1 MDITSKDNPKIKE
14 LAALV
19 SSRDQRGESGRF
31 VIEGQ
36 RLCLDAAISG
46 VEIDS
51 LYLTEEALDKLGEDY
66 NTIAKCC
73 LNVYTIREDIA
84 KKISDTKTPQG
95 IFALCSIPSPKT
107 LEEIDP
113 AKGVML
119 LSSLQDPGNLGTIIR
134 TCEALGLGGVIL
146 SEDCPDLYSPKVLR
160 ASMGGVFRLPVVSV
174 ADIKEAIST
183 LTAQGICVYA
193 TALDADSQPVG
204 SLSLGGCGVVIGNEG
219 RGLEQAVIDCCS
231 GKLIIPITPRSESL
245 NAAMAA
251 AIFAWEIARSS
262 PR

>member
-1 MDITSKDNPKIKE
+1 MDITSKENPKVKE

-19 SSRDQRGESGRF
+19 SSKSKRSESGQF

-36 RLCLDAAISG
+36 RLCLDAATSG

-73 LNVYTIREDIA
+73 LNVYTISADIA

-95 IFALCSIPSPKT
+95 IFALCSIPSPKA
-107 LEEIDP
+107 LEEIHTER
-113 AKGVML
+113 GVML

-134 TCEALGLGGVIL
+134 SCEALGLGGVIV

-160 ASMGGVFRLPVVSV
+160 ASMGGIFRLPVLPV
-174 ADIKEAIST
+174 AEIKDAITTLRARGVDI
-183 LTAQGICVYA
+183 YA
-193 TALDADSQPVG
+193 AALDQDSRPVG
-204 SLSLGGCGVVIGNEG
+204 EISLKGCGVVIGNEG
-219 RGLEQAVIDCCS
+219 RGLDQTVVDCCS
-231 GKLIIPITPRSESL
+231 GKLIIPITCGSESL
-245 NAAMAA
+245 NAAVAA
-251 AIFAWEIARSS
+251 AIFAWEIVR
-262 PR
+262 